1 MSGEARLPAE
11 LRIGLALG
19 GGGAKGLA
27 HIVALEAFDQ
37 AGVRPACISGTS
49 IGAIIGAAYAAGY
62 SARAIREHALRS
74 FRDRADVMTKVFKAR
89 VGSLTDIFSGGF
101 ANAVQVDGETLLKE
115 FWPPSMPDR
124 FSDLRLPFT
133 AVATDF
139 YGRSEAVFSRGSL
152 RTAVAASMAIPGL
165 VRPVA
170 VEGRLHIDGA
180 ATNPLP
186 LDHMPVP
193 CDLILAVDVIG
204 GPDGADASVQP
215 SVIEATLGAAQIM
228 QAAIVAARHAGVN
241 GRVRLIRPN
250 VAGFGALDFFAA
262 RRILQAAEP
271 IRREI
276 QEALSSGV
284 A

>member
-1 MSGEARLPAE
+1 
-11 LRIGLALG
+11 
-19 GGGAKGLA
+19 
-27 HIVALEAFDQ
+27 
-37 AGVRPACISGTS
+37 
-49 IGAIIGAAYAAGY
+49 
-62 SARAIREHALRS
+62 
-74 FRDRADVMTKVFKAR
+74 DRAEVMSRVFKAR
-89 VGSLTDIFSGGF
+89 VGSLTDIFSGGLTS
-101 ANAVQVDGETLLKE
+101 AVQVDGEALLKE

-124 FSDLRLPFT
+124 FADLRLPFV

-139 YGRSEAVFSRGSL
+139 YGRSEAVFSTGSL
-152 RTAVAASMAIPGL
+152 RAAVAASMAIPGL

-193 CDLILAVDVIG
+193 CDLIIAVDVIG
-204 GPDGADASVQP
+204 GPEAPDPAIQP

-228 QAAIVAARHAGVN
+228 QAAIVAARLAGVN

-262 RRILQAAEP
+262 KRILQAAEP
-271 IRREI
+271 IRKEI
-276 QEALSSGV
+276 QEALSSGS